1 MPTKET
7 VSSSSKDDT
16 KKDVKKDVKAAFSK
30 EQLVN
35 SVKYAD
41 KKDILT
47 VVLKDDTLYSFEDVD
62 KEVTN
67 FLERKVI

>member
-1 MPTKET
+1 MPTKDT
-7 VSSSSKDDT
+7 ASNSSKDDA
-16 KKDVKKDVKAAFSK
+16 KKDVKKAEKATFSK

>member
-1 MPTKET
+1 MSTKDT
-7 VSSSSKDDT
+7 ASNSSKDDA
-16 KKDVKKDVKAAFSK
+16 KKDVKKEEKATFSK
-30 EQLVN
+30 EQLIN
-35 SVKYAD
+35 SIKYAD

-47 VVLKDDTLYSFEDVD
+47 VILKDDTLYSFEDVD